1 MNNTPTKDRAGYV
14 DKLID
19 DATQSLSRDEVL
31 LVAIGGETSNFVRFN
46 HTLVRQAGSV
56 DQMHASIDL
65 SSGQRH
71 CSMTVGLSGE
81 LDSDTAVFASAIDR
95 LREQREAVPDDPY
108 FMYATEVSSTSQVN
122 PGTIPGGDEIVDT
135 IGGLAEGTDLVGI
148 WAAGEQFSAF
158 ANSLGQRNW
167 FSSTTFN
174 LDWSLY
180 LRADKATKQQY
191 AGFDWSTEVFERKL
205 AEQRAHLAILE
216 RDPVVLAP
224 GDYRAFLSA
233 AATNEI
239 VSMLMWGGF
248 GIRSHRTTDSPLVKM
263 TSEGRTLSPMVTISE
278 DTTNG
283 VAPNFESKGF
293 MRPATV
299 PLITDGAFVQP
310 LVSPRS
316 SREYDVA
323 TNGANSDESPA
334 SVSMLGGDLDTSS
347 VIGALD
353 TGLLISNLWYLNF
366 SDRPNCRMTGMTR
379 FATFWVENGEVVA
392 PVAPMRFD
400 DSAYGLLG
408 DRLVALT
415 SEAELTLDPFSY
427 GARSTESSR
436 LPGALVNDMRFTL

>member
-1 MNNTPTKDRAGYV
+1 MNSAPMNDRAGY
-14 DKLID
+14 ID
-19 DATQSLSRDEVL
+19 ELVGNATRTLSGDEVL
-31 LVAIGGETSNFVRFN
+31 LVSVDGETSDFVRFN
-46 HTLVRQAGSV
+46 HALIRQAGSV
-56 DQMHASIDL
+56 EQMHASIDL

-71 CSMTVGLSGE
+71 CSTTVGLSGE
-81 LDSDTAVFASAIDR
+81 RGSDAAVFSSAIER
-95 LREQREAVPDDPY
+95 LREQRETVPDDPY
-108 FMYATEVSSTSQVN
+108 FVYSTDVSSTSHVN
-122 PGTIPGGDEIVDT
+122 PGTIPSGAEIVDQV
-135 IGGLAEGTDLVGI
+135 GELAQGTDLVGI

-180 LRADKATKQQY
+180 LRADKATKQRY
-191 AGFDWSTEVFERKL
+191 AGFDWSAEVFEHKL
-205 AEQRAHLAILE
+205 TEQRAHLAVLE
-216 RDPVVLAP
+216 RDPVVLTP
-224 GDYRAFLSA
+224 GDYRAYLSP
-233 AATNEI
+233 AATYEI
-239 VSMLMWGGF
+239 ISMLTWGGF

-263 TSEGRTLSPMVTISE
+263 TSQGQTLSPMITISE
-278 DTTNG
+278 DTANG
-283 VAPNFESKGF
+283 VAPNFQSMGFLRPES
-293 MRPATV
+293 V
-299 PLITDGAFVQP
+299 PLITDGAFVEP

-323 TNGANSDESPA
+323 TNGAGGEETPE
-334 SVSMLGGDLDTSS
+334 SVSMLGGDLDAASA
-347 VIGALD
+347 VEAIG

-379 FATFWVENGEVVA
+379 FATFWVDNGEVVA

-415 SEAELTLDPFSY
+415 SEAEMMLDPLSY

-436 LPGALVNDMRFTL
+436 LPGVLVNDMKFTL